1 MQKLRNEAME
11 QKAEVRDPTI
21 WTILR
26 QDGPNHLGLK
36 YDERLEHQM
45 GLITSDCAPFRRS
58 G

>member
-26 QDGPNHLGLK
+26 QDGPNHLGLW
-36 YDERLEHQM
+36 YNVIPEHQM
-45 GLITSDCAPFRRS
+45 AF
-58 G
+58 